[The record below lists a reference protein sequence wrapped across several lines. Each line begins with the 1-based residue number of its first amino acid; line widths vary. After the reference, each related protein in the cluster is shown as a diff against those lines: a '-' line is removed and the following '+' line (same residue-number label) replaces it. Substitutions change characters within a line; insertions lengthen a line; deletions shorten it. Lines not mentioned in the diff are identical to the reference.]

1 MTAQTVREK
10 IQAHITGELPVNW
23 GVLMTL
29 GVLMVV
35 LGTMGIIWAPIYSIG
50 VAMIFGAFLMA
61 AGIVQL
67 VSTFSAG
74 EKNWKGKIVNIL
86 VAIIY
91 IIGGGVALFN
101 PPAAAAGLTLVMASL
116 FLAIGVIRI
125 VYGFQQR
132 KNGWAWVWPVVS
144 GLIDIAIAVILIMD
158 WPISGIWAP
167 GLFFAIELLMN
178 GWFLIATAIAARNAI
193 NAAVEA

>member
-10 IQAHITGELPVNW
+10 IQAHITGELPINW

-50 VAMIFGAFLMA
+50 VAMVFGAFLMA

-86 VAIIY
+86 IAIIY

-125 VYGFQQR
+125 VFGFQQR

-178 GWFLIATAIAARNAI
+178 GWFLIVTAIAARNVI

>member
-1 MTAQTVREK
+1 MTEQVKKGE
-10 IQAHITGELPVNW
+10 IQAHATGELPVNW
-23 GVLMTL
+23 GVLLTL

-35 LGTMGIIWAPIYSIG
+35 LGSMGIIWAPIYSIG
-50 VAMIFGAFLMA
+50 VAMVFGAFLMA

-74 EKNWKGKIVNIL
+74 EKNWKGRLVNVL
-86 VAIIY
+86 VAIVY

-116 FLAIGVIRI
+116 FLAIGAIRI
-125 VYGFQQR
+125 VFGFQQR
-132 KNGWAWVWPVVS
+132 KNDWPWVWPVVS
-144 GLIDIAIAVILIMD
+144 GLINIAIAVILVME

-178 GWFLIATAIAARNAI
+178 GWFLIATAIAARNAVKDAL
-193 NAAVEA
+193 AA